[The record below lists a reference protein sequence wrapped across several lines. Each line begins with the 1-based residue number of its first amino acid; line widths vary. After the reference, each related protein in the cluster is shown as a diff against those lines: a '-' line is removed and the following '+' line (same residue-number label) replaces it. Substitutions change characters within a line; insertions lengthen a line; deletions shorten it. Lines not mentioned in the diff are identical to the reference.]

1 MGVPLSHDEA
11 ARRIQAAIRGF
22 IWRRRIQK
30 TSDQELMFIGMKPK
44 VWRVWMCGAGRW
56 RCGTGSPV
64 VSSVGGWAGEFEM
77 STKVNSFSKSK
88 QRTAPNYLCNFL
100 WPCNPSLIAHLSHL

>member
-1 MGVPLSHDEA
+1 MKKQRAIEDRRSRMGVPLSHDEA

-64 VSSVGGWAGEFEM
+64 ISGVGGWAGEFWI
-77 STKVNSFSKSK
+77 STKVNSFSKRK
-88 QRTAPNYLCNFL
+88 PTKLPL
-100 WPCNPSLIAHLSHL
+100 